1 MRVTEYIHWINRTD
15 IGIAQRENEWDY
27 THLNITTQYK
37 RDRYQYQ
44 CKLQGK
50 EPVKWVIQ

>member
-15 IGIAQRENEWDY
+15 IGIAQREHEWDY
-27 THLNITTQYK
+27 THLTILTQYK

-50 EPVKWVIQ
+50 EPVK